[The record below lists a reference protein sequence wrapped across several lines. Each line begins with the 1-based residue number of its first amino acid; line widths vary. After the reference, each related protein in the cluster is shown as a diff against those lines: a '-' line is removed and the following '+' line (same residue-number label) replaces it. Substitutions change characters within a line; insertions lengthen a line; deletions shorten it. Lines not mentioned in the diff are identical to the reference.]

1 MEDSTVNDYAAGLTE
16 DQSISRPMRLGILD
30 DLLHSQG
37 LIGDENTITF
47 SEAMNGLHLQFLSS
61 QTPLGPDWRNKNSK
75 GSKAKPITQD
85 GKGLIPWQN
94 DNMIKDLS
102 SRFKGRACR
111 KLPRKQGPQSNI
123 QGLLML

>member
-61 QTPLGPDWRNKNSK
+61 QTPLGPDCKKS
-75 GSKAKPITQD
+75 T
-85 GKGLIPWQN
+85 
-94 DNMIKDLS
+94 DLGEI
-102 SRFKGRACR
+102 RIQRVV
-111 KLPRKQGPQSNI
+111 KLNQS
-123 QGLLML
+123 LKMARV